1 MKIKLFH
8 RIGVVMIFA
17 LAMLVFSQVIWLQQQ
32 IEQEKQAFRLTLEN
46 SLESMLNFHAL
57 QGYIIPDPQK
67 PNTTTIVI
75 EVTTTEEIDKDTTH
89 QLGRYEISTKKYT
102 ANLSLHKVLEAA
114 YSDISLAKKKIQL
127 KVIDSLFRNNFT
139 ELEYIKFYDMQ
150 LSENDVMI
158 DALYQTKNAIPKNA
172 ANTIHISIPLGT
184 KGVYVFTANFQLQII
199 PFLRL
204 MFYSLSIS
212 VLAIILVSFFM
223 LWLLLKLQQKAKQVQ
238 WREQAVSGVVHD
250 LKSPISFTY
259 TFLDYL
265 SSKEEL
271 APMQSL
277 LSNASANIS
286 KLNGK
291 IELILTLF
299 RGKHQKIVMKA
310 ENYPLALKCK
320 EILSELNVIYQEKQ
334 AKFDVNIS
342 QDLNL
347 MVDPLYFEMALRNLI
362 DNAFKYSDTPAKI
375 DISTKTDK
383 KKFHIYIKD
392 SGNGIPKNE
401 QKKIFS
407 EFYRSDNITKGHGIG
422 LSFSKKVIKAHKG
435 KISLQSKIDEGST
448 FCIEL
453 PIKIIKKITKIQ
465 YSRHN

>member
-17 LAMLVFSQVIWLQQQ
+17 LAVLVFSQVIWLQQQ
-32 IEQEKQAFRLTLEN
+32 IKQEKQAFGLTLKN
-46 SLESMLNFHAL
+46 SLQSMVNFHAL
-57 QGYIIPDPQK
+57 QGYSTPDPKK
-67 PNTTTIVI
+67 PNTATIVI
-75 EVTTTEEIDKDTTH
+75 EKTTTEEIDKDTTH
-89 QLGRYEISTKKYT
+89 QLGRYEISTKQYT
-102 ANLSLHKVLEAA
+102 ANFSLYKVLEAA
-114 YSDISLAKKKIQL
+114 YTDISLAKKNIQL
-127 KVIDSLFRNNFT
+127 KVIDSLFRNNFAD
-139 ELEYIKFYDMQ
+139 LEYIKFYDMQ

-158 DALYQTKNAIPKNA
+158 DSLFQTKNTIPKNT

-184 KGVYVFTANFQLQII
+184 KGVYVFTANFQLRTI

-204 MFYSLSIS
+204 MFFSLSIS
-212 VLAIILVSFFM
+212 VLAVILVSFFM
-223 LWLLLKLQQKAKQVQ
+223 LWLLLKLQQKAKQLQ

-250 LKSPISFTY
+250 LKSPVSFTY

-265 SSKEEL
+265 ASKEES

-277 LSNASANIS
+277 LSNASTNIS
-286 KLNGK
+286 KLSSK

-310 ENYPLALKCK
+310 ENYPLAVKCK
-320 EILSELNVIYQEKQ
+320 EILSELNVIHQVKQ
-334 AKFDVNIS
+334 AKFDVNLS

-347 MVDPLYFEMALRNLI
+347 MVDPLYFEMALRGLI

-383 KKFHIYIKD
+383 KRIHIYIKD

-407 EFYRSDNITKGHGIG
+407 EFYRSNNITKGHGIG
-422 LSFSKKVIKAHKG
+422 LSFSKQVIKAHKG
-435 KISLQSKIDEGST
+435 RISLQSKIDKGST
-448 FCIEL
+448 FCIIL
-453 PIKIIKKITKIQ
+453 PIKTVNSKQ
-465 YSRHN
+465 